1 MQMGRLFQV
10 AVDPV
15 SFDVRG
21 VLTEP
26 AMMPRFTEALVG
38 KRYYV
43 LFSMNFLAC
52 GQTWG
57 DPPVEARY
65 LPVLR
70 FDPDSLTY
78 TVNPPPDRILRSNQV
93 IGSDVAAGRFGRVR
107 YAQWSGSCLTQG
119 ADQGYIITFLLTV
132 AGRYNVWVYT
142 DTENS
147 RIVAG
152 SPKVRRWAVHCA
164 CRCCF
169 FMHDSCRFLAQSLAL
184 LWMASARQKAGAWA
198 TLHCRCSP
206 GDCLAE
212 AATTRKF
219 SQFAA

>member
-1 MQMGRLFQV
+1 MQKHNSLAFTLARFGHRKCHRYDPIVLTWINAQMGRLFQV

-38 KRYYV
+38 KRFYV

-57 DPPVEARY
+57 DPPVGQRY
-65 LPVLR
+65 LPVMR

-78 TVNPPPDRILRSNQV
+78 TINPPPNRVLGSNQV
-93 IGSDVAAGRFGRVR
+93 LASDVLAGRWGNVR
-107 YAQWSGSCLTQG
+107 YAQWSGSCLTEG
-119 ADQGYIITFLLTV
+119 ADQGYIMTFMLTV
-132 AGRYNVWVYT
+132 AGRYNVWIYT

-152 SPKVRRWAVHCA
+152 SPKVFCDAAHPP
-164 CRCCF
+164 F
-169 FMHDSCRFLAQSLAL
+169 FVLSIFFIFQAGVSKSHLTLLTRLEQLA
-184 LWMASARQKAGAWA
+184 
-198 TLHCRCSP
+198 
-206 GDCLAE
+206 
-212 AATTRKF
+212 
-219 SQFAA
+219 